1 MAKKDIHSDKE
12 LIAVLSAYLD
22 GELGPGQAQ
31 KIERRLAEDPRMRQ
45 LLNELGQVSQMVH
58 ELGRTKAPDGLADE
72 VTKRLERDLLLDR
85 SDVLAELAGEKHLRL
100 RRFATAAAMV
110 MLIGAIGTI
119 IYHVLSKPYI
129 PRPERVTDKFVAVAP
144 EEPRTVK
151 TLKMTVADDAAEK
164 VTVPV
169 ETAVDKEIESI
180 IDKISEIKY
189 SNLRL
194 VVAGSDIL
202 TETGRLEKLF
212 ADQNI
217 GKVIRTQINENY
229 YQYAF
234 VCPTDQF
241 QRIFSGLR
249 HKDNQIDLVVSDD
262 QGQCVVVVPRATQQQ
277 AMKLA
282 GEANPT
288 VQLTHAMQFAMA
300 DNNTVLGRNDIHAE
314 WLQWIAKEQPSLD
327 DLRVLGGPSEGV
339 NEEKIGKIY
348 KPAVS
353 EALMASTEEEPAQS
367 QPAQLVAVVV
377 VVQSAEK
384 PDEDSSPSQDTGRS
398 SIKSNFD
405 TPSIGDDTGANLD
418 PNTPNSNF

>member
-1 MAKKDIHSDKE
+1 MAEKDIHSDKE

-22 GELGPGQAQ
+22 GELSPGQAE
-31 KIERRLAEDPRMRQ
+31 KIERRLAEDPSMRQ
-45 LLNELGQVSQMVH
+45 LLNELGQVSQMVR

-72 VTKRLERDLLLDR
+72 VTQRLERDLLLDR
-85 SDVLAELAGEKHLRL
+85 SDALAELAGEKHLRL

-129 PRPERVTDKFVAVAP
+129 PRPEGVTDKFVAVAP
-144 EEPRTVK
+144 EEPRTVE
-151 TLKMTVADDAAEK
+151 TPKMTVADDAAEK

-169 ETAVDKEIESI
+169 ETAVEKEIESI

-194 VVAGSDIL
+194 VVAGPDIL

-217 GKVIRTQINENY
+217 RKVIRSQINENY

-241 QRIFSGLR
+241 QRIFGGIR

-288 VQLTHAMQFAMA
+288 VQLTHAMQFALA
-300 DNNTVLGRNDIHAE
+300 DNTTPGQNDIHAE

-327 DLRVLGGPSEGV
+327 DLRVLARPSEKG

-348 KPAVS
+348 RPAS
-353 EALMASTEEEPAQS
+353 EALMASTEEPAQS
-367 QPAQLVAVVV
+367 EPAQLVAVVV
-377 VVQSAEK
+377 VVQPAEK

-398 SIKSNFD
+398 SIESDID
-405 TPSIGDDTGANLD
+405 TPSIGGDTGADLD

>member
-1 MAKKDIHSDKE
+1 MAEKDIHPDKE

-22 GELGPGQAQ
+22 GELSPGQAE
-31 KIERRLAEDPRMRQ
+31 KIERRLAEDPSMRQ
-45 LLNELGQVSQMVH
+45 LLNELGQVSQMVR

-72 VTKRLERDLLLDR
+72 VTQRLERDLLLDR

-129 PRPERVTDKFVAVAP
+129 PRPEGVTDKFVAVAP
-144 EEPRTVK
+144 EKPRTVE
-151 TLKMTVADDAAEK
+151 TPKMTVADDAAEK
-164 VTVPV
+164 VTGPV
-169 ETAVDKEIESI
+169 ETAVEKEIESI

-194 VVAGSDIL
+194 VVAGPDIL

-217 GKVIRTQINENY
+217 RKVIRSQISENY

-241 QRIFSGLR
+241 QRIFGGIR

-262 QGQCVVVVPRATQQQ
+262 QGQCVVVLPRATQQQ

-288 VQLTHAMQFAMA
+288 VQLTHAMQFALA
-300 DNNTVLGRNDIHAE
+300 DNTTPGQNDIHAE

-327 DLRVLGGPSEGV
+327 DLRVLARPSEKG

-348 KPAVS
+348 RPAS
-353 EALMASTEEEPAQS
+353 EALMASTEEPAQS
-367 QPAQLVAVVV
+367 EPAQLVAVVV

-398 SIKSNFD
+398 SIKSNID
-405 TPSIGDDTGANLD
+405 TPSIGNDTGANLD

>member
-12 LIAVLSAYLD
+12 LIAVLSEYLD
-22 GELGPGQAQ
+22 GELSPGQAQ
-31 KIERRLAEDPRMRQ
+31 KIERRLAEDPRMQQ
-45 LLNELGQVSQMVH
+45 LLNELGQVSQMVR

-72 VTKRLERDLLLDR
+72 VTRRLERDLLLDR

-100 RRFATAAAMV
+100 RRFAAAVAMV

-129 PRPERVTDKFVAVAP
+129 PRPEGVTDKFVAVAP
-144 EEPRTVK
+144 EEPRTVE
-151 TLKMTVADDAAEK
+151 TPKMTVADDAAEK

-169 ETAVDKEIESI
+169 ETAVEKEIESI

-194 VVAGSDIL
+194 VVAGPDIL
-202 TETGRLEKLF
+202 TETSRLEKLF
-212 ADQNI
+212 DDQNI
-217 GKVIRTQINENY
+217 RKVIRSQINENY

-241 QRIFSGLR
+241 QRIFGGIR

-262 QGQCVVVVPRATQQQ
+262 KGQCVVVVPRATQQQ

-288 VQLTHAMQFAMA
+288 VQLTHAMQFALA
-300 DNNTVLGRNDIHAE
+300 GNTTVLGQNDIHAE

-327 DLRVLGGPSEGV
+327 DLRVLARPSEKG

-348 KPAVS
+348 RPAS
-353 EALMASTEEEPAQS
+353 EALMASTEEPAQS
-367 QPAQLVAVVV
+367 EPAQLVAVVV
-377 VVQSAEK
+377 VVQPTEK
-384 PDEDSSPSQDTGRS
+384 PNEDSSPSQDTGRS
-398 SIKSNFD
+398 SIKSNID
-405 TPSIGDDTGANLD
+405 TPSIVDDTGANLD